1 MFNKILIANRG
12 EVALRVIHAARELGI
27 RTVAVYSEADR
38 ESPHVREA
46 DEAVCIGPPPPN
58 RSYLSIPRIIAT
70 AEITDADAIHPG
82 YGFLAENPH
91 FAEICEA
98 CQVTFIGPDPR
109 TITMMGNKS
118 RARQT
123 MTAAG
128 VPVVPGSE
136 GVVQKVDDAIELAEE
151 IGYPV
156 IVKAVS
162 GGGGRGMRIAHTQVS
177 LIKAFSTAQTEAE
190 AAFGD
195 GSLYL
200 EKFIVKPRHVEI
212 QIMADKHGN
221 VVHLGERDC
230 SIQRRHQKLLEE
242 SPSPAVDAE
251 LRARMGEAA
260 VEAARACGY
269 HSAGTVE
276 FLLDASGHFY
286 FMEMNTRIQVEHPV
300 TEMLTGTDL
309 VIEQIRVAAGA
320 ELSWSQD
327 EITYDG
333 HVIECRINAEDPM
346 RNFTPSP
353 GPIAEFQAP
362 AGEHIRI
369 DTFAET
375 GGTVS
380 PYYDSLVAKLIVK
393 GADRA
398 DCIARTRAALDELV
412 IEGVKTTIPFHQA
425 LLQHP
430 RFVAGDFDTGFLDE
444 ERVV

>member
-1 MFNKILIANRG
+1 MFNKLLIANRG
-12 EVALRVIHAARELGI
+12 EVALRVIRAARELGI

-38 ESPHVREA
+38 NSPHVRQA

-98 CQVTFIGPDPR
+98 CQVTFVGPAPR
-109 TITMMGNKS
+109 TITLMGNKS

-123 MTAAG
+123 MIEAG
-128 VPVVPGSE
+128 VPIVPGSE
-136 GVVQKVDDAIELAEE
+136 GVLENAEEAVELAEE

-156 IVKAVS
+156 IIKAVA
-162 GGGGRGMRIAHTQVS
+162 GGGGRGMRVAHTPMS
-177 LIKAFSTAQTEAE
+177 LMSAYSTATAEAE
-190 AAFGD
+190 SAFGD
-195 GSLYL
+195 GSVYL

-212 QIMADKHGN
+212 QIMADRHGN

-242 SPSPAVDAE
+242 SPSPAVGAE
-251 LRARMGEAA
+251 LRAKMGAAA

-276 FLLDASGHFY
+276 FLLDATGHFY

-309 VIEQIRVAAGA
+309 VVEQIRVAAG
-320 ELSWSQD
+320 EKLSWTQD
-327 EITYDG
+327 EITFTG
-333 HVIECRINAEDPM
+333 HVIECRINAEDPE
-346 RNFTPSP
+346 RNFAPSP
-353 GPIAEFQAP
+353 GPIEDFQAP
-362 AGEHIRI
+362 TGERIRV
-369 DTFAET
+369 DTYAEP
-375 GGTVS
+375 GGMVS
-380 PYYDSLVAKLIVK
+380 PYYDSLVAKLIV
-393 GADRA
+393 GGDDRD
-398 DCIARTRAALDELV
+398 DCLARTLAALDELR

-425 LLQHP
+425 LLKHP
-430 RFVAGDFDTGFLDE
+430 RFVAGDFDTGFLNE
-444 ERVV
+444 EKVL